1 MSIHGLVNEMAT
13 AQKTRRT
20 PLRSCVVCRQPSDK
34 KTLLRVVRAPEKDG
48 GGVSADPSGKANG
61 RGAYVCASA
70 ECIDKAV
77 KQKRFERALSA
88 SPLPSTLAEELKALS
103 AKVTEL
109 EVLTEKVMA
118 AATSTGATAT

>member
-1 MSIHGLVNEMAT
+1 M
-13 AQKTRRT
+13 
-20 PLRSCVVCRQPSDK
+20 
-34 KTLLRVVRAPEKDG
+34 
-48 GGVSADPSGKANG
+48 SADPSGKANG

-88 SPLPSTLAEELKALS
+88 SPLPPALAEELKALS
-103 AKVTEL
+103 AKVIVL

>member
-1 MSIHGLVNEMAT
+1 MAT
-13 AQKTRRT
+13 TQKIRRT
-20 PLRSCVVCRQPSDK
+20 PLRSCVVCREPSDK
-34 KTLLRVVRAPEKDG
+34 RTLLRVVRAPEKDG
-48 GGVSADPSGKANG
+48 GGVFADATGKANG

-88 SPLPSTLAEELKALS
+88 SPLPPNLAEDLKMM
-103 AKVTEL
+103 
-109 EVLTEKVMA
+109 TEKVLAEKVLAEKVLA

>member
-1 MSIHGLVNEMAT
+1 
-13 AQKTRRT
+13 
-20 PLRSCVVCRQPSDK
+20 
-34 KTLLRVVRAPEKDG
+34 LLRVVRAPEKEG
-48 GGVSADPSGKANG
+48 GGVFADSTGKANG

-88 SPLPSTLAEELKALS
+88 SPLPPNLAEDLKIM
-103 AKVTEL
+103 
-109 EVLTEKVMA
+109 TEKVLA